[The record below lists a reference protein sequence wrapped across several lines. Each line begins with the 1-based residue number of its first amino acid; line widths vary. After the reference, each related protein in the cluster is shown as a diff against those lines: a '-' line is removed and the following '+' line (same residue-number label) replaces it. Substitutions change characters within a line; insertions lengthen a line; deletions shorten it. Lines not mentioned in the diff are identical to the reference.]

1 MRKKCRVCHVVTDLD
16 ENGRCAFCALCY
28 EAVEAGTS
36 YGKYVAQ
43 RDRMQPVQ
51 REPQPEKWPEAITG
65 NATCPVCGQPFYRV
79 GHRRVYCSTTCC
91 KKAARERSREFSRK
105 KYWAR
110 NPRPELA
117 RMPHDG
123 EYPEDLNGPV
133 IVVQAGKDVK
143 HD

>member
-1 MRKKCRVCHVVTDLD
+1 MRKQCRVCHVVTDLD
-16 ENGRCAFCALCY
+16 ETGRCAFCTLCY

-51 REPQPEKWPEAITG
+51 HQEPQPEKWPEAITG

-91 KKAARERSREFSRK
+91 KAAARKRSREFSRK
-105 KYWAR
+105 KYR
-110 NPRPELA
+110 
-117 RMPHDG
+117 
-123 EYPEDLNGPV
+123 
-133 IVVQAGKDVK
+133 AGKAAK
-143 HD
+143 R